1 MIIRSA
7 LLHHKES
14 GRWLS
19 FREPLALLSAHN
31 AQEVRAT
38 LREVEARV
46 ESEGLTAVG
55 FVTYEAASGFDTTL
69 PTHNAGAMP
78 LLCFGLFRHATEV
91 AAPTALAQGAGQLW
105 RFTQGAADY
114 RGAIAEIREL
124 IAAGSVYQINHTTRL
139 QGIVSDAASLFA
151 EVAAG
156 APHAAYIEGDS
167 HTIISASP
175 ECFFSL
181 NGDVIYSQ
189 PMKGTVAREA
199 DPQADHAKRDWLAAS
214 RKNQAENLMITDMVR
229 NDLGRIA
236 QPGSVAVS
244 ELFALEQ
251 YPTVWQM
258 TSRIEARTEASIT
271 EIFQQLFPAASIT
284 GAPKRAAMQQIVS
297 LETSPRE
304 IYTGAIGFIAPQR
317 QAHFNIAI
325 RTAWVDNATQV
336 ARYGAGGGVVWDSQP
351 EEEHG
356 ELVSKTQILR
366 QVSPW
371 EDFALFETMAW
382 CSHTGPAH
390 LAEHLQRM
398 ARSAAYFGIDFSHS
412 AALAAISCAAEQHA
426 QTASE
431 ATYRLRLVLDGS
443 GEFSAQL
450 EDAPLTSADVQKV
463 ALVPWQVYSKDPAL
477 AHKTTQRHV
486 YAQARAAVVVAHGPA
501 TEPLLVNERGEVTE
515 TDIAN
520 VVFSLAGRLYT
531 PPCSSGLLPGILREV
546 LLQAG
551 ELQERV
557 LLVEHLAEVEA
568 LYLINDLRGWR
579 TAQLTNLQPTS

>member
-1 MIIRSA
+1 
-7 LLHHKES
+7 
-14 GRWLS
+14 
-19 FREPLALLSAHN
+19 
-31 AQEVRAT
+31 
-38 LREVEARV
+38 
-46 ESEGLTAVG
+46 
-55 FVTYEAASGFDTTL
+55 
-69 PTHNAGAMP
+69 
-78 LLCFGLFRHATEV
+78 
-91 AAPTALAQGAGQLW
+91 
-105 RFTQGAADY
+105 
-114 RGAIAEIREL
+114 
-124 IAAGSVYQINHTTRL
+124 
-139 QGIVSDAASLFA
+139 
-151 EVAAG
+151 
-156 APHAAYIEGDS
+156 
-167 HTIISASP
+167 
-175 ECFFSL
+175 
-181 NGDVIYSQ
+181 
-189 PMKGTVAREA
+189 
-199 DPQADHAKRDWLAAS
+199 
-214 RKNQAENLMITDMVR
+214 MITDMVR

-236 QPGSVAVS
+236 RPGSVAVS

-271 EIFQQLFPAASIT
+271 DIFQQLFPAASIT

-325 RTAWVDNATQV
+325 RTAWIDNATKV

-382 CSHTGPAH
+382 HRHTGPVH
-390 LAEHLQRM
+390 FAEHLQRM
-398 ARSAAYFGIDFSHS
+398 ARSAAYFGIDFSHN
-412 AALAAISCAAEQHA
+412 AALAAVSCAAQQHA
-426 QTASE
+426 QAASE
-431 ATYRLRLVLDGS
+431 ATYRLRLVLGGS

-450 EDAPLTSADVQKV
+450 EDAPVASADLQTV

-486 YAQARAAVVVAHGPA
+486 YTQARAAVVDAYGQG
-501 TEPLLVNERGEVTE
+501 TEPLLVNERSEVTE

-520 VVFSLAGRLYT
+520 VVFSLAGKLYT

-557 LLVEHLAEVEA
+557 LPAEHLTKVEA

-579 TAQLTNLQPTS
+579 TAQLVNAHPKN

>member
-1 MIIRSA
+1 
-7 LLHHKES
+7 
-14 GRWLS
+14 
-19 FREPLALLSAHN
+19 
-31 AQEVRAT
+31 
-38 LREVEARV
+38 
-46 ESEGLTAVG
+46 
-55 FVTYEAASGFDTTL
+55 
-69 PTHNAGAMP
+69 
-78 LLCFGLFRHATEV
+78 
-91 AAPTALAQGAGQLW
+91 
-105 RFTQGAADY
+105 
-114 RGAIAEIREL
+114 
-124 IAAGSVYQINHTTRL
+124 
-139 QGIVSDAASLFA
+139 
-151 EVAAG
+151 
-156 APHAAYIEGDS
+156 
-167 HTIISASP
+167 
-175 ECFFSL
+175 
-181 NGDVIYSQ
+181 
-189 PMKGTVAREA
+189 
-199 DPQADHAKRDWLAAS
+199 
-214 RKNQAENLMITDMVR
+214 
-229 NDLGRIA
+229 
-236 QPGSVAVS
+236 
-244 ELFALEQ
+244 
-251 YPTVWQM
+251 
-258 TSRIEARTEASIT
+258 
-271 EIFQQLFPAASIT
+271 
-284 GAPKRAAMQQIVS
+284 
-297 LETSPRE
+297 
-304 IYTGAIGFIAPQR
+304 
-317 QAHFNIAI
+317 
-325 RTAWVDNATQV
+325 
-336 ARYGAGGGVVWDSQP
+336 
-351 EEEHG
+351 
-356 ELVSKTQILR
+356 
-366 QVSPW
+366 
-371 EDFALFETMAW
+371 
-382 CSHTGPAH
+382 

-486 YAQARAAVVVAHGPA
+486 YAQARAAVVVAHGQA